1 MVPFTKLLVA
11 SAGYDDHT
19 DGTAQETA
27 LGGSLKLTETTSNFV
42 NGTTSGYTNGY
53 YEEEGSGFRFTL
65 SNNSATD
72 KAMTDFAQ
80 KEGTNLTGA
89 DGHFRMRKA
98 YFATSKIPFV
108 NNKDDEEVKAGKKPA
123 GLVNYYTEK
132 VALSAALFEHSTVK
146 DLTLYWRPYDTATQ
160 EPATSDASLTIDGA
174 DLRTFAAVANQA
186 ALDAVTD
193 RKSVV

>member
-1 MVPFTKLLVA
+1 
-11 SAGYDDHT
+11 
-19 DGTAQETA
+19 
-27 LGGSLKLTETTSNFV
+27 
-42 NGTTSGYTNGY
+42 
-53 YEEEGSGFRFTL
+53 
-65 SNNSATD
+65 
-72 KAMTDFAQ
+72 
-80 KEGTNLTGA
+80 
-89 DGHFRMRKA
+89 MRKA

-132 VALSAALFEHSTVK
+132 VALSAALFERSTVK

-186 ALDAVTD
+186 ALDAVTFD
-193 RKSVV
+193 NAVALPSGKGNLFDNVAFNGDVLEAKDADGEVVMYRQADGDVVFTAALWNHEYYRNLEMHLRDFAAQTTR